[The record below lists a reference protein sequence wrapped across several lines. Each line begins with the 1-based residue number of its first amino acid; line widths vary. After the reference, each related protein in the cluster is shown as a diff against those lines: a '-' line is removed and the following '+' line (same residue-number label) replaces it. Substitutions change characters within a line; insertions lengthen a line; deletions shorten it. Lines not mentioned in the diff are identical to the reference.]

1 MSTGDDTGS
10 VTDPLWE
17 SELARGQADDGGA
30 GSVEPEL
37 AVVRLL
43 LHARAPAELSP
54 AIEQR
59 IWDDVE
65 RGIAPV
71 PWWKRRWMLWAM
83 PALAAAAAVVIAVR
97 IGGDR
102 PGSDRPRG
110 AAQASLSE
118 QLERQFALLE
128 PAARDA
134 VADGVDRQRQ
144 ALRGRLIASARGAE
158 PPAGG
163 AP

>member
-1 MSTGDDTGS
+1 MTRRDDTGEL
-10 VTDPLWE
+10 TDPSWE
-17 SELARGQADDGGA
+17 SELARGQAEDGA
-30 GSVEPEL
+30 TGSVEAEL

-43 LHARAPAELSP
+43 LHARAPADLSP

-65 RGIAPV
+65 RGVART
-71 PWWKRRWMLWAM
+71 PWWKRPWLLWAL
-83 PALAAAAAVVIAVR
+83 PAVAAAAAVVIAVR
-97 IGGDR
+97 ISDDR
-102 PGSDRPRG
+102 SPGPR
-110 AAQASLSE
+110 ADTQASLAD

-134 VADGVDRQRQ
+134 VARGVDRQRQ
-144 ALRGRLIASARGAE
+144 TLRGRLIATAVGADR
-158 PPAGG
+158 PAGG